1 MAAPGE
7 LVSGPSA
14 EDQDETDENGDK
26 ADRPQNR
33 DPSHKADD
41 QQYESEDYHRYL
53 SLFVDA
59 STDQLEPLGGSF
71 WPTSR
76 SPEET
81 TSSSQYPIYREVM
94 LSAANLFEQGAGIP
108 TAASLNKDYFPYR
121 LCRDARAP

>member
-1 MAAPGE
+1 VAAPGE

-26 ADRPQNR
+26 ADRPQNG

-71 WPTSR
+71 RPTCR

-94 LSAANLFEQGAGIP
+94 LSAANLFEQGAG
-108 TAASLNKDYFPYR
+108 FPYR
-121 LCRDARAP
+121 SLIEQELLALPVVP